1 MTHLITQPNLRKIIA
16 VVVVATL
23 LTSMSS
29 VVAHA
34 TQAPLID
41 DSSTSGSTIDV
52 SGSAH
57 GDQIIAGVEYGASPA
72 TGGGADPECEWWE
85 SLPRD
90 ASATGP
96 GTAVSKQI
104 GSTHYQLF
112 N

>member
-1 MTHLITQPNLRKIIA
+1 MNSITQPRLRQIFA

-23 LTSMSS
+23 LTSVSS
-29 VVAHA
+29 VVVHA

-41 DSSTSGSTIDV
+41 DSAIDV
-52 SGSAH
+52 SSSAH